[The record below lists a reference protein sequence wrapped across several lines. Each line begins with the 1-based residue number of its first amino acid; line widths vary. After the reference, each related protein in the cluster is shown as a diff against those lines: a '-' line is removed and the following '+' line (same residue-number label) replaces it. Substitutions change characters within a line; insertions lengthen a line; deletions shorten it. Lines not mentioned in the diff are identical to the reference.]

1 MTLDIAARITTGSPM
16 PDGSPGVSGGVLI
29 LNAEDDEADT
39 IIPRLMAMNAD
50 LTRVRILKTFR
61 GSEGERQP
69 EIPGDLAAIERA
81 ARSVDAKLVI
91 IDPLM
96 AFLAGTTNSFR
107 DQDVRRALAPL
118 AAMAERTG
126 AAALIVRHL
135 NKNLE
140 GSPLYRGGG
149 SIGIIGAARSGLLV
163 ARDPDDETWQGRVL
177 ACTKSNLGPSTIS
190 LGYSIQPHGA
200 SIRVCWSGP
209 SAHQAASLLAVPGGE
224 EGRTAIDEACEFL
237 RTILENGAM
246 SAKDAIRKGDAA
258 GFSDRTLKRA
268 KAVIGIKAK
277 RQGFG
282 AGSTWVWELPP
293 KSANPEK
300 LASFEQSTDS
310 RPIESTSSPKSANGK
325 ELGPFVTA
333 LARFEEEL

>member
-1 MTLDIAARITTGSPM
+1 
-16 PDGSPGVSGGVLI
+16 
-29 LNAEDDEADT
+29 
-39 IIPRLMAMNAD
+39 
-50 LTRVRILKTFR
+50 
-61 GSEGERQP
+61 
-69 EIPGDLAAIERA
+69 
-81 ARSVDAKLVI
+81 
-91 IDPLM
+91 
-96 AFLAGTTNSFR
+96 
-107 DQDVRRALAPL
+107 
-118 AAMAERTG
+118 
-126 AAALIVRHL
+126 
-135 NKNLE
+135 
-140 GSPLYRGGG
+140 
-149 SIGIIGAARSGLLV
+149 
-163 ARDPDDETWQGRVL
+163 
-177 ACTKSNLGPSTIS
+177 
-190 LGYSIQPHGA
+190 
-200 SIRVCWSGP
+200 
-209 SAHQAASLLAVPGGE
+209 LLAVPGGE